1 MSLNLPKPV
10 NTYAGQDEL
19 RNTSSNGNGNGME
32 EEAEYRA
39 PRMSDRYKSTMIY
52 PPKEMRSEFL
62 CSSSIL
68 SVHLNRNDTSSRESS
83 GFTFTFAPPARA
95 KTYANPQM

>member
-19 RNTSSNGNGNGME
+19 RNTNGHSNGNGNGE

-39 PRMSDRYKSTMIY
+39 PRMSDRFKATMIY
-52 PPKEMRSEFL
+52 PPKEMRSE
-62 CSSSIL
+62 SIFHIATFSNPVACRCWAL
-68 SVHLNRNDTSSRESS
+68 SS
-83 GFTFTFAPPARA
+83 GAGEGRVSTTV
-95 KTYANPQM
+95 